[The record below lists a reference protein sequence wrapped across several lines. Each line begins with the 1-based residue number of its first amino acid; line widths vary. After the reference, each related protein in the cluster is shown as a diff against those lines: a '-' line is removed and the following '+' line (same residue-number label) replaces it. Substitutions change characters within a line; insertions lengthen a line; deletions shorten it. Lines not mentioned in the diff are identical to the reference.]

1 MGFGNVVSCFNVTL
15 GQRCILDFRTVMH
28 LRIYIVGA
36 CYPVVQA
43 CSSLCYSWLLSKWT
57 EFCSCIASFFS
68 FVLTVSHVIDYT
80 GLVTNWNSIWIFSST
95 YDFRVYRSLNHL
107 GLTGKDQRMRRFF
120 IFLLDTAWNVKQ
132 PVYNKLLDVTIE
144 LQNSNFE
151 ALEWGQQCDQGERI
165 SYCRNSG
172 IIIFVIKLLFGSSWV
187 LCTMS

>member
-1 MGFGNVVSCFNVTL
+1 MNLELHPLLMGFGNVVSCFNVTL

-107 GLTGKDQRMRRFF
+107 GLTGKDQRMRRFLSF
-120 IFLLDTAWNVKQ
+120 YWTLLGMSNNPCITDYWMW
-132 PVYNKLLDVTIE
+132 LL
-144 LQNSNFE
+144 SS
-151 ALEWGQQCDQGERI
+151 RI
-165 SYCRNSG
+165 QILR
-172 IIIFVIKLLFGSSWV
+172 L
-187 LCTMS
+187 